1 MARIIQHVLTLPFG
15 TASVER
21 DFSIVNIIKS
31 KLRNRLSVPT
41 LDALIRVREYI
52 PDVFAKFIPT
62 QAMYDLFNSDMYKT
76 QAQDLRENINTAE
89 EIDFFGE
96 FELIP
101 D

>member
-1 MARIIQHVLTLPFG
+1 M
-15 TASVER
+15 
-21 DFSIVNIIKS
+21 
-31 KLRNRLSVPT
+31 PT

-96 FELIP
+96 SELILHELNELNRQ
-101 D
+101 DLDDVIEEDEESDEEEQVEE